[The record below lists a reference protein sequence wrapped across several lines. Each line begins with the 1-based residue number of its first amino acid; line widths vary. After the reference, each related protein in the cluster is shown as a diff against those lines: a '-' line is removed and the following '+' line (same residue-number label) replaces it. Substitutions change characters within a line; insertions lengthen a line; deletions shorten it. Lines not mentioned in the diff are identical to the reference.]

1 MNDLAPMVVVSVMSF
16 FTYKIFELYAR
27 RKERM
32 AIIEKLSNGIDPQI
46 LKSQFSMPVYK
57 DGNYGSWAIR
67 IGLLLVGVGLGV
79 VIAAIVDLL
88 AVAPS
93 ADNRELFYE
102 FRNTISVL
110 YPACAAV
117 FGGLGLV
124 VAYFIENK
132 NDKKNKKEVE

>member
-132 NDKKNKKEVE
+132 NDKKTKKEVE

>member
-124 VAYFIENK
+124 IAYFIENK

>member
-124 VAYFIENK
+124 IAYFIENK
-132 NDKKNKKEVE
+132 NEKKNKKEAE

>member
-1 MNDLAPMVVVSVMSF
+1 MNELVPMVVVSVVCY
-16 FTYKIFELYAR
+16 FTYKIFELFAR

-32 AIIEKLSNGIDPQI
+32 AVIEKLSNGIDPQI
-46 LKSQFSMPVYK
+46 LKNQFNMPAYK

-79 VIAAIVDLL
+79 TIATIVDLL

-93 ADNRELFYE
+93 SDNRELFYE

-124 VAYFIENK
+124 IAYFIENK
-132 NDKKNKKEVE
+132 KENKSKKGVE

>member
-132 NDKKNKKEVE
+132 NDKKTQKEVE

>member
-93 ADNRELFYE
+93 AENRELFYE

-132 NDKKNKKEVE
+132 NDKKTKKEVE

>member
-124 VAYFIENK
+124 VAYN
-132 NDKKNKKEVE
+132 V